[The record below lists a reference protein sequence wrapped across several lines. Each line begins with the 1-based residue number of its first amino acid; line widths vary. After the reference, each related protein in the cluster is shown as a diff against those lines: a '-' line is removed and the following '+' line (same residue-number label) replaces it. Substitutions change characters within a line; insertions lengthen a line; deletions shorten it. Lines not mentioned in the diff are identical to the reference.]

1 MKNILKPKN
10 KKQKGINNMELGKNK
25 FKIRKEDTAIEESN
39 GTYIMD
45 FNDNHIVYKYSF
57 N

>member
-1 MKNILKPKN
+1 
-10 KKQKGINNMELGKNK
+10 MELGKNK

-39 GTYIMD
+39 GTYIMG

-57 N
+57 NWK